1 MFKGITKIHFVGIGG
16 IGMSGIA
23 ELLLNMGYE
32 VRGSDIA
39 ESETTR
45 RLSGLGAR
53 VHLGHTAEHIGDAQ
67 VVVYSSAVSL
77 ANPECAA
84 ARDRGLPVI
93 PRAEMLAEIMRMKHS
108 IAVAGTHGKTTTT
121 SMLATIL
128 AKAGMDPT
136 AIIGGKLDMF
146 DSNARLGEGSLLVAE
161 ADESDRSF
169 LKLLPIVALVTNIE
183 EEHMDCYRDLDDIRQ
198 TYVEFLNKVPFYGFT
213 MVCLDNENIQHIL
226 SQLKRKVYTYGT
238 HTQAVYRLTE
248 ATFNGFDSSFTV
260 HRRDRTL
267 GEIHLRVPGMHNCLN
282 ALGAVGCA
290 LELGIDFAVIQDGLS
305 AFSGVQRRFHVR
317 GETGGVMVMDDYAHH
332 PTEIKATLAALK
344 NAFPARR
351 IVAVFQPHRYTRTR
365 DLFREF
371 VTAFYDAH
379 ELFITE
385 IYAAS
390 EAPLEGVTGQAL
402 YEEIKQHGLRQVHY
416 APDKEDLPSLLKDAA
431 QPDDLVIFLGAGDVW
446 RQGLRLLEI
455 LDAPD
460 A

>member
-1 MFKGITKIHFVGIGG
+1 VFKGITKIHFVGIGG

-198 TYVEFLNKVPFYGFT
+198 TYVEFLNKVPFYGST
-213 MVCLDNENIQHIL
+213 
-226 SQLKRKVYTYGT
+226 
-238 HTQAVYRLTE
+238 
-248 ATFNGFDSSFTV
+248 
-260 HRRDRTL
+260 
-267 GEIHLRVPGMHNCLN
+267 
-282 ALGAVGCA
+282 
-290 LELGIDFAVIQDGLS
+290 
-305 AFSGVQRRFHVR
+305 
-317 GETGGVMVMDDYAHH
+317 
-332 PTEIKATLAALK
+332 
-344 NAFPARR
+344 
-351 IVAVFQPHRYTRTR
+351 TRTSSTSCR
-365 DLFREF
+365 SSSARSTP
-371 VTAFYDAH
+371 TAP
-379 ELFITE
+379 T
-385 IYAAS
+385 
-390 EAPLEGVTGQAL
+390 P
-402 YEEIKQHGLRQVHY
+402 R
-416 APDKEDLPSLLKDAA
+416 PSTA
-431 QPDDLVIFLGAGDVW
+431 
-446 RQGLRLLEI
+446 
-455 LDAPD
+455 
-460 A
+460 